1 MTGFFHF
8 RFFLFFVFPFF
19 LFFLSVFLVF
29 GYWAGSFLIFS
40 YFLFPLFTHCIVSFF
55 LSLPF
60 YQTAIFLLSP
70 FARSPFSA
78 FILCLV
84 LSFAKLPF
92 YAFIYSRLPFF
103 RLFPLLGFIF
113 CFPIDSVSS
122 FCFLSYLLPFSFF
135 ILYQSSLFF
144 CTPFCPFPAFSFGF
158 ISCQTA
164 FCIFYSAIFHSAI
177 LPVKAYAVYA
187 PTY

>member
-1 MTGFFHF
+1 MFFWFSATGP
-8 RFFLFFVFPFF
+8 VPF
-19 LFFLSVFLVF
+19 LFFL
-29 GYWAGSFLIFS
+29 FLISAFYPLHCLLFS
-40 YFLFPLFTHCIVSFF
+40 GLAVLSNSHFYPFAICEFFLF
-55 LSLPF
+55 
-60 YQTAIFLLSP
+60 LL
-70 FARSPFSA
+70 
-78 FILCLV
+78 

-122 FCFLSYLLPFSFF
+122 FCFRSYQLPFSFF

-164 FCIFYSAIFHSAI
+164 FCIFHSAIFYLAI
-177 LPVKAYAVYA
+177 SPVKSYAVYA
-187 PTY
+187 SAY

>member
-1 MTGFFHF
+1 MFFWFSATGP
-8 RFFLFFVFPFF
+8 VPF
-19 LFFLSVFLVF
+19 LFFL
-29 GYWAGSFLIFS
+29 IS
-40 YFLFPLFTHCIVSFF
+40 YFRF
-55 LSLPF
+55 LPI
-60 YQTAIFLLSP
+60 ALSP
-70 FARSPFSA
+70 FFWPCRFIKQPFLSFRHLRVFPFSA

-122 FCFLSYLLPFSFF
+122 FCFRSYQLPFSFF